1 MTRNTFVVVNS
12 TPNWNSLVSL
22 TPECID
28 NVSQINNV
36 PLWPVKRKP
45 TKIVYSDASDCRR
58 VCGNDKPNDRRNNMR
73 HDIGVYVVMTSVL
86 KNVQCV
92 FG

>member
-1 MTRNTFVVVNS
+1 MRLIAV
-12 TPNWNSLVSL
+12 
-22 TPECID
+22 E
-28 NVSQINNV
+28 
-36 PLWPVKRKP
+36 
-45 TKIVYSDASDCRR
+45 
-58 VCGNDKPNDRRNNMR
+58 CGNDIPNDLRNNMR